1 MANIPIIGP
10 LQMLY
15 FWFKNRRR
23 AREMKAWADGMGF
36 QFAANGGDFDAPANP
51 GRSQDASHIG
61 KHSSKAVGIF
71 SRMIG
76 MSKIQ
81 AAFPQFVSNR
91 FRGEWQSDKNICWG
105 SYRGTT
111 VIVWDTVYYDISVG
125 GSDTD
130 WSEGEYSSVLVLTE
144 TPIHR
149 TFITPNSLGK
159 RLSAFGIEE
168 GFGSFRMSNVQ
179 FELEAFN
186 KAYKVKAKDQKWAFA
201 IIDQEMMEWLL
212 EQKKHTI
219 ELAPGGVAESTW
231 FMMPT
236 DRIEK
241 ELDFVINF
249 LDRFPQDLKRAEAD
263 GTTN

>member
-1 MANIPIIGP
+1 MSWGP
-10 LQMLY
+10 
-15 FWFKNRRR
+15 
-23 AREMKAWADGMGF
+23 DG
-36 QFAANGGDFDAPANP
+36 
-51 GRSQDASHIG
+51 
-61 KHSSKAVGIF
+61 
-71 SRMIG
+71 
-76 MSKIQ
+76 
-81 AAFPQFVSNR
+81 
-91 FRGEWQSDKNICWG
+91 G

-130 WSEGEYSSVLVLTE
+130 WSEGEYSSILVLTE

-219 ELAPGGVAESTW
+219 ELAPGGLQEIGA
-231 FMMPT
+231 
-236 DRIEK
+236 DRI
-241 ELDFVINF
+241 V
-249 LDRFPQDLKRAEAD
+249 RKRLSFQSIQQQHISMIFE
-263 GTTN
+263 